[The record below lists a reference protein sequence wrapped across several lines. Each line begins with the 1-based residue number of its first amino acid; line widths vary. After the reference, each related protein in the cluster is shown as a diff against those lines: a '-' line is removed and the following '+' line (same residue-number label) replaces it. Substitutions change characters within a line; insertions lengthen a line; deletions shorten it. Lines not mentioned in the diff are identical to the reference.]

1 MKKGTLIVFEGLDG
15 TGKSTQLSLL
25 TEALRQKGYSVYT
38 DAEPSSLPT
47 GKFLRRRLSGEFC
60 GSPWADAALF
70 LADRINQN
78 VDAENGILKHL
89 AQGDAVLLD
98 RYYYS
103 TFAYQ
108 GCETD
113 MGWAMD
119 MHFRCPEIARPDL
132 TLFLTMAP
140 EKCIARITAN
150 RKAESLEI
158 FETVET
164 LSAVA
169 DQFSRVFDTLQKSDN
184 IVYIDADGTVREVH
198 ERILAA
204 VLPLFGEAAP

>member
-1 MKKGTLIVFEGLDG
+1 MKKGTFIVFEGLDG
-15 TGKSTQLSLL
+15 TGKSTQLKLL
-25 TEALRQKGYSVYT
+25 AEALRQKKQTVYT
-38 DAEPSSLPT
+38 DAEPSALPT
-47 GKFLRRRLSGEFC
+47 GRFLRRRLAGEFG

-78 VDAENGILKHL
+78 ADPENGIRKHL
-89 AQGDAVLLD
+89 SRGDTVILD

-108 GCETD
+108 GCGTD
-113 MGWAMD
+113 MDWAMD

-132 TLFLTMAP
+132 TLFLTMSP
-140 EKCIARITAN
+140 EKCIERITAN
-150 RKAESLEI
+150 RKAEELEI

-169 DQFSRVFDTLQKSDN
+169 RQFDRVFDALKGKDY
-184 IVYIDADGTVREVH
+184 IVYINADGTPEEVH
-198 ERILAA
+198 ARILAA
-204 VLPLFGEAAP
+204 AAPLFREA

>member
-1 MKKGTLIVFEGLDG
+1 MENGKFIVFEGLDG

-25 TEALRQKGYSVYT
+25 AQALRQMGHTVFT

-47 GKFLRRRLSGEFC
+47 GRFLRRRLAGEFS

-78 VDAENGILKHL
+78 VDPENGILKHL
-89 AQGDAVLLD
+89 RQGDAVILD

-108 GCETD
+108 GCGTD
-113 MGWAMD
+113 MDWAMD
-119 MHFRCPEIARPDL
+119 MHFGCPEIARPDL
-132 TLFLTMAP
+132 TLFLTMEP
-140 EKCIARITAN
+140 EKCIARIRAN
-150 RKAESLEI
+150 RKAEELEI

-169 DQFSRVFDTLQKSDN
+169 DQFGRVFDALRDQDN
-184 IVYIDADGTVREVH
+184 IVYINADGTIQQVH
-198 ERILAA
+198 ERILSA
-204 VLPLFGEAAP
+204 VLPLFGKE